1 MSDVP
6 ASLVPTLDPA
16 PLTTPATEWAVNTND
31 VLAYV
36 DGSAVETPG
45 PTVPGAFPDT
55 ILAAGI
61 ASDIETSA
69 LKGYL
74 PAEADMQLALNNAGQ
89 AAKDYLSAQ
98 VAGYFGVQFTPPNAA
113 ASLGSPQESPTDSND
128 PGRRTPTP
136 MRSSSDHSTI
146 VQTEQPALSLVI
158 ASPPPSDEATHV
170 TFSSISAEPT
180 RPPLVPGSSSFH
192 SHGFGPSGSAPS
204 SIYASPDRDA
214 DYDRPPSTTAPS
226 NNYPIA
232 VLAVAPIPPAP
243 LENMAYLPI
252 AGELGEEMI
261 IEERRSTS
269 GNVHPEKGKEA
280 QRASFSDPHYG
291 VLGREDAPGSAQDAK
306 SRSNP
311 AAESEAVFTKYGVH
325 VPPGR
330 AAVHAASTLA
340 EEEAGRGNTQ
350 PDDDEENEM
359 DTGKSR
365 RSRLVSKVKEK
376 IHFDRVAGCGSDFD
390 V

>member
-45 PTVPGAFPDT
+45 PTIPGAFPDT

-69 LKGYL
+69 LEGYL
-74 PAEADMQLALNNAGQ
+74 PTEVDMQLALTNAGQ
-89 AAKDYLSAQ
+89 AAEYYFPAQ
-98 VAGYFGVQFTPPNAA
+98 VAGYFGVQVTPPDAA
-113 ASLGSPQESPTDSND
+113 ALLGSPQESPTNSND
-128 PGRRTPTP
+128 PGRRTHTP
-136 MRSSSDHSTI
+136 VRLSSDHSTI
-146 VQTEQPALSLVI
+146 VQTEQPASSPVI
-158 ASPPPSDEATHV
+158 VSPPLSDEATHV
-170 TFSSISAEPT
+170 TFSSISVEPT
-180 RPPLVPGSSSFH
+180 RPPLVPVSSSFR
-192 SHGFGPSGSAPS
+192 SHEFGPSDSAPS

-214 DYDRPPSTTAPS
+214 DYDRLASTTPPS

-232 VLAVAPIPPAP
+232 FLAVAPIPPAP
-243 LENMAYLPI
+243 LENVAYLPI
-252 AGELGEEMI
+252 AGELDEMI

-269 GNVHPEKGKEA
+269 GNVHPDTGNEA
-280 QRASFSDPHYG
+280 QRASFSDPQYG
-291 VLGREDAPGSAQDAK
+291 VLGREDAPGSAQDEK
-306 SRSNP
+306 SRSSP
-311 AAESEAVFTKYGVH
+311 AAGSEAVFTKYGVH
-325 VPPGR
+325 VPPGH
-330 AAVHAASTLA
+330 AAVHAVSTVA
-340 EEEAGRGNTQ
+340 EEEADRANIQ

-359 DTGKSR
+359 GAGKSR
-365 RSRLVSKVKEK
+365 RSRLVSKLKEK
-376 IHFDRVAGCGSDFD
+376 MHFDRVAGCGSDFD